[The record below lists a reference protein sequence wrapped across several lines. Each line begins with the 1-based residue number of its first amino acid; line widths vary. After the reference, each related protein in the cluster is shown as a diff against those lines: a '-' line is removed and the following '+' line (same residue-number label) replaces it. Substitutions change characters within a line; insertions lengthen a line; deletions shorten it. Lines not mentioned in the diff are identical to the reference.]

1 MKNIDIVVPLLNEF
15 EVIEELL
22 VETSKVIEK
31 VDSEKFKV
39 NLVLVDDGSD
49 EEFKKLLKKY
59 KSVYNFKL
67 IELSR
72 NFGQQIAFKAGI
84 ESSNADALICMDGDL
99 QDPPELIIDMINSW
113 NEGYEIVNTIRT
125 VREKETFFK
134 KFTASLFYKIADAN
148 SKIKLTRDSGDFKLI
163 SKKLIDI
170 IKLTNEDE
178 IYLRGLVDWYGGKT
192 KYIYYERNPRFA
204 GKRKYKYRQS
214 FDLAVNGLIS
224 FSNFFPNLLLKLLS
238 TSILIFIALF
248 VFLGY
253 SLLTNYDNLVRG
265 WSSIVVLL
273 LFVNIIQIFGFFFVT
288 IYLNKIFHQTTG
300 KSNYN
305 ISNIS

>member
-1 MKNIDIVVPLLNEF
+1 MKKIDVIVQLLNEF
-15 EVIEELL
+15 EVLEELL
-22 VETSKVIEK
+22 IKTSNIFEK
-31 VDSEKFKV
+31 IDSSYEV
-39 NLVLVDDGSD
+39 QLVLVDDGSS
-49 EEFKKLLKKY
+49 EEFKDLLKKY
-59 KSVYNFKL
+59 KSKYKFKL

-84 ESSNADALICMDGDL
+84 ENSIADALICMDGDL
-99 QDPPELIIDMINSW
+99 QDPPELIVEMIEAWSQ
-113 NEGYEIVNTIRT
+113 GYEIVNTIRKK
-125 VREKETFFK
+125 REKESLTK
-134 KFTASLFYKIADAN
+134 KITASLFYRIADSN

-163 SKKLIDI
+163 SKKIIEI

-192 KYIYYERNPRFA
+192 KYIYYDRNPRFA

-214 FDLAVNGLIS
+214 FDLAINGLIS

-238 TSILIFIALF
+238 ISVLIFFGISI
-248 VFLGY
+248 FLIY
-253 SLLTNYDNLVRG
+253 SLSTNFDNLVRG

-273 LFVNIIQIFGFFFVT
+273 LFGNIIQISGFFFVT
-288 IYLNKIFHQTTG
+288 IYLNKIFHQTSG
-300 KSNYN
+300 KKNYN